1 MLFNRIAIRILLFI
15 DQTVLHDHWHWL
27 CDLTCQ
33 YLNEWHMD
41 LDGNPIS

>member
-15 DQTVLHDHWHWL
+15 DQTVLHDRWIWL
-27 CDLTCQ
+27 CHLTCQ
-33 YLNEWHMD
+33 KLDEWHMD